1 MMKTTIAPFRLDGSR
16 PMMTLDVVFTTSA
29 QDFDEVTN
37 RAMCLLEEG
46 DDGAL
51 ITFGDGF
58 RWVLIFDLDLGWQMD
73 PLDPEP
79 RNFLAP
85 EVH

>member
-1 MMKTTIAPFRLDGSR
+1 M
-16 PMMTLDVVFTTSA
+16 
-29 QDFDEVTN
+29 Q
-37 RAMCLLEEG
+37 LLEED